1 MKERKGVQRDG
12 GKKKGK
18 GRNKSE
24 VQGEGKEGGNGWMG
38 KEEKKGG
45 KEGIEGKKKQFQK
58 IPALETK
65 LHHNTLNRRELRH
78 QQKTH
83 NVISWCYNRRF
94 V

>member
-1 MKERKGVQRDG
+1 
-12 GKKKGK
+12 
-18 GRNKSE
+18 
-24 VQGEGKEGGNGWMG
+24 MG

-83 NVISWCYNRRF
+83 NVIS
-94 V
+94 